1 MPEPHIHLPM
11 GDISSPPRSP
21 TAFTK
26 LRKAATYATI
36 LTIHPILT
44 LTLIAVISA
53 LRASILAT
61 AGLIPI
67 VIYTFLVTGQ
77 ISPTGA
83 LSSLLA
89 YSTAG
94 ALGALRYALAF
105 APLSVALA
113 LVGAWTHD
121 AAGAHPWRP
130 SRCARFACSVASP
143 QAGLRADWL
152 RLVCDLIWGPF
163 VFVLGVR
170 TMHEFG
176 LRVPV
181 GDYTGAV
188 LVGIIG
194 GTLCV
199 LGWVIA
205 CAGDVRSDI
214 YKSWE
219 EVDGD
224 VDVGEKANAKVCLS
238 QSSLRVLIY
247 I

>member
-1 MPEPHIHLPM
+1 MPAPHIHLPM

-21 TAFTK
+21 TAFKK

-36 LTIHPILT
+36 LIIHPILT
-44 LTLIAVISA
+44 LTLIAVMSA

-67 VIYTFLVTGQ
+67 VIYTYLVTGQ

-94 ALGALRYALAF
+94 ALGSLRYALAF

-113 LVGAWTHD
+113 LVGAWTH
-121 AAGAHPWRP
+121 AAQPWRP
-130 SRCARFACSVASP
+130 SRCARFACSVVSP

-152 RLVCDLIWGPF
+152 RLVCDLIWSPF

-176 LRVPV
+176 LRIPV

-194 GTLCV
+194 GTLGV

-219 EVDGD
+219 EVNGD
-224 VDVGEKANAKVCLS
+224 VDVGEKAKADEKVRLS
-238 QSSLRVLIY
+238 QLSLRVLIY